1 MIEYLSDRGVV
12 PLTDVITHESVTRVI
27 ADVRH
32 ARCDCFFNGIVLA
45 ISSPGGNILAY
56 ERLVEVI
63 DGLRNDGVPVETA
76 ASGHVASAAAF
87 LLSMGDDRRA
97 TPGCRLTYHLCR
109 IEEGGPFTAD
119 SAIGTAA
126 VLDQMDARIVT
137 RLAERGVEAAHGHR
151 ACADPEAFA
160 DGDWEAIFKMLLLL
174 SEWRSAGL
182 KDKGE
187 ALKLLRESLDR
198 CRSDAKL
205 LATHYRALFALDRPI
220 SPVLARE
227 LFLLDEIDSIRESMP
242 RSSGPA
248 LVVPEW
254 EALWPGGRVATQYL
268 RRHSLILGETGSG
281 KTASGVMPLVRAML
295 APDSGVGCALV
306 VDPKRE
312 LLPAIRDLTGDV
324 RIIEASGPG
333 RPRSRLNLMAA
344 PHWVLK
350 ADLEAGLIHDAA
362 RKILMR
368 SATLTTQ
375 ATARTWAGLSP
386 TNNHGAYWEQEGGN
400 LARLAISLAL
410 TVIER
415 RSVIFAGADSPSS
428 VLSAPRH
435 VRDALRDFAE
445 AAGIAV
451 PRRDLQ
457 SALDRTLDDVMRA
470 RADASK
476 VEAERASETRDT
488 GGTGFRSEFRLP
500 PEYAAKADPDRASD
514 FQRDAR
520 QLGFDWPAE
529 RETPNRDDRDS
540 EPPLRN
546 AEWHAIRTAVRSTE
560 AYRSDPGFRRRF
572 DDLDADLRRSP
583 QRSTPQEA
591 SERILLCAFS
601 ALDDAEVR
609 PAPNV
614 MALARRALEL
624 FLKPEPDNGGS
635 DESNQGADN
644 GSGHTSAPR
653 NEKKYMLPASY
664 LANALKPLYGAE
676 ADPIWRE
683 VSNWETLARYGDE
696 ASPHYTSILA
706 HAQQALGEFA
716 ESAPAWTLYFGV
728 EPYWNRVVVDQSADI
743 VDFTEAVGADEGRTV
758 WVIQPKLGG
767 DRQALVAKAVKAAFF
782 EAVLGNEDRASG
794 VKKPLVGYVADE
806 FHRFVTAG
814 EEHGEQSYLDT
825 CRSFGGFCALAS
837 QSVASIEHALAG
849 AGGDHD
855 QNAAAVSILLNNVGT
870 KLFFRTTDDGTI
882 GRIRSLCPTNPGRPM
897 VVDVRPPSTLAPG
910 ECYAALPDGR
920 FERRQL
926 APWLPGRPVSQTP
939 GGPRPQPP
947 QPREAHGRPM
957 AKVIPLFK
965 PRREG

>member
-12 PLTDVITHESVTRVI
+12 PLTDAITHESVTRVI
-27 ADVRH
+27 ADIRH

-45 ISSPGGNILAY
+45 ISSPGGKILAY

-63 DGLRNDGVPVETA
+63 DGLRNEGVPVDTA
-76 ASGHVASAAAF
+76 ASGQVASAAAF

-119 SAIGTAA
+119 SAKGTAA
-126 VLDQMDARIVT
+126 ALDQMDDRIVT

-151 ACADPEAFA
+151 ACAEPEAFD

-174 SEWRSAGL
+174 SEWRSVGP

-187 ALKLLRESLDR
+187 ALKVLRESLDR

-410 TVIER
+410 AVIER
-415 RSVIFAGADSPSS
+415 RSAIFAGADSPSS

-435 VRDALRDFAE
+435 VRDALHDFAE

-457 SALDRTLDDVMRA
+457 NALDRALDDVMRA

-488 GGTGFRSEFRLP
+488 GGTGFRSEFQLP
-500 PEYAAKADPDRASD
+500 PEYAAKADPDRTSD

-560 AYRSDPGFRRRF
+560 AYRSDPGFCCRF

-583 QRSTPQEA
+583 QRSTPQA
-591 SERILLCAFS
+591 ACERILLCAFS
-601 ALDDAEVR
+601 ALDDAHVR

-624 FLKPEPDNGGS
+624 FLKPNPDNGGS
-635 DESNQGADN
+635 DESNQGAGN
-644 GSGHTSAPR
+644 RSGDTSAPR

-743 VDFTEAVGADEGRTV
+743 VDFTEAVGSDEGRTV

-939 GGPRPQPP
+939 GGPRPGPP
-947 QPREAHGRPM
+947 QPRGVHGRPM

-965 PRREG
+965 SRREG

>member
-27 ADVRH
+27 ADIRH

-76 ASGHVASAAAF
+76 ASGQVASAAAF

-109 IEEGGPFTAD
+109 IKEGGPFTAD
-119 SAIGTAA
+119 SAKGTAA
-126 VLDQMDARIVT
+126 ALDQMDDRIVT

-151 ACADPEAFA
+151 TCADPEAFA

-174 SEWRSAGL
+174 SEWRSVGL

-242 RSSGPA
+242 LSSGPA

-368 SATLTTQ
+368 AATLTTQ

-457 SALDRTLDDVMRA
+457 NALDRTLDDVMRA

-476 VEAERASETRDT
+476 VEAERASEARWT
-488 GGTGFRSEFRLP
+488 GGTGFRGEFQLP
-500 PEYAAKADPDRASD
+500 PEYAAKADPDRD
-514 FQRDAR
+514 
-520 QLGFDWPAE
+520 E
-529 RETPNRDDRDS
+529 R
-540 EPPLRN
+540 L
-546 AEWHAIRTAVRSTE
+546 
-560 AYRSDPGFRRRF
+560 
-572 DDLDADLRRSP
+572 
-583 QRSTPQEA
+583 
-591 SERILLCAFS
+591 S
-601 ALDDAEVR
+601 A
-609 PAPNV
+609 
-614 MALARRALEL
+614 
-624 FLKPEPDNGGS
+624 G
-635 DESNQGADN
+635 
-644 GSGHTSAPR
+644 
-653 NEKKYMLPASY
+653 
-664 LANALKPLYGAE
+664 
-676 ADPIWRE
+676 
-683 VSNWETLARYGDE
+683 
-696 ASPHYTSILA
+696 
-706 HAQQALGEFA
+706 
-716 ESAPAWTLYFGV
+716 
-728 EPYWNRVVVDQSADI
+728 
-743 VDFTEAVGADEGRTV
+743 
-758 WVIQPKLGG
+758 
-767 DRQALVAKAVKAAFF
+767 
-782 EAVLGNEDRASG
+782 
-794 VKKPLVGYVADE
+794 
-806 FHRFVTAG
+806 
-814 EEHGEQSYLDT
+814 
-825 CRSFGGFCALAS
+825 
-837 QSVASIEHALAG
+837 
-849 AGGDHD
+849 
-855 QNAAAVSILLNNVGT
+855 
-870 KLFFRTTDDGTI
+870 
-882 GRIRSLCPTNPGRPM
+882 
-897 VVDVRPPSTLAPG
+897 
-910 ECYAALPDGR
+910 
-920 FERRQL
+920 
-926 APWLPGRPVSQTP
+926 
-939 GGPRPQPP
+939 
-947 QPREAHGRPM
+947 REAAG
-957 AKVIPLFK
+957 F
-965 PRREG
+965 